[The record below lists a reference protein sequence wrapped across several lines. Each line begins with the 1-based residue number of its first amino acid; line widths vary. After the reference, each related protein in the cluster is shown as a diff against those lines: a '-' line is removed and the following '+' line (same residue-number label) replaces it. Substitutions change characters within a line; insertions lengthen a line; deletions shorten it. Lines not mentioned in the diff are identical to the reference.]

1 MSSFFILMIAGWS
14 ATAAMIALC
23 ALNESGKLRKT
34 RQRTVEWLEESPA
47 GSCSPCAEGA
57 AE

>member
-34 RQRTVEWLEESPA
+34 RQRTAEWLEE
-47 GSCSPCAEGA
+47 GSADCCGSCAEGA
-57 AE
+57 TE